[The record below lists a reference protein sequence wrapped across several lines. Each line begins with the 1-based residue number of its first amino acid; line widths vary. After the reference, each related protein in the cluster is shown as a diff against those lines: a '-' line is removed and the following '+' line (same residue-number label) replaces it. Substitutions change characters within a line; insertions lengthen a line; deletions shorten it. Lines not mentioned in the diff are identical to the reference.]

1 MVYSR
6 VMLESGNAKLFL
18 QSVEVVLVYL
28 WRKYLGLGPS
38 VFFYSSSP
46 LMPIQRKSSNFK
58 WLEAA
63 LNLVKIKNPF
73 GSVQT
78 NPQADAWWVPLFI
91 FLKKCFSGTP

>member
-1 MVYSR
+1 MAS
-6 VMLESGNAKLFL
+6 ETTFDHWK
-18 QSVEVVLVYL
+18 VV
-28 WRKYLGLGPS
+28 
-38 VFFYSSSP
+38 F

-91 FLKKCFSGTP
+91 FLKKCFSGTPYCVFCRNNAKN

>member
-1 MVYSR
+1 MAS
-6 VMLESGNAKLFL
+6 ETTFDHWK
-18 QSVEVVLVYL
+18 VV
-28 WRKYLGLGPS
+28 
-38 VFFYSSSP
+38 F

-91 FLKKCFSGTP
+91 FFEKVFFWDTLVTIQSVPFTISYAAFN